1 MTLFIVPKTLTLY
14 HQMPQDSVVKTE
26 MTDIFLFTT
35 IQNHIT
41 LGTDHILKTIEE
53 TWWHKLLEQSN
64 I

>member
-1 MTLFIVPKTLTLY
+1 
-14 HQMPQDSVVKTE
+14 MPQDSVVKTE